1 MTHFTTY
8 IYIYIIG
15 TSQRHSH
22 NIENQNKL
30 SPSKLAVHHIR
41 S

>member
-1 MTHFTTY
+1 MIRFTTY
-8 IYIYIIG
+8 IYIYIID

-22 NIENQNKL
+22 SIEKQNKL
-30 SPSKLAVHHIR
+30 SPSKLAVHHIH